1 MPRRAVQP
9 VTGRS
14 TVLVVDDDQAIC
26 DLTSVLLRGQGYEC
40 EVASTPA
47 EARDTLRRRPIS
59 LCLCDLYLGTESGF
73 ELAQE
78 IAELAPDVALVMM
91 SGSDDAAVV
100 EQALVLGAYD
110 YLLKPFGRASWRSPS
125 RTPSTAANSSRSP
138 ESSGAGWR
146 MPSRCRARRRSTGS
160 RVPWSSGIRRRVA
173 TSSG

>member
-91 SGSDDAAVV
+91 SGSTT
-100 EQALVLGAYD
+100 
-110 YLLKPFGRASWRSPS
+110 PPS
-125 RTPSTAANSSRSP
+125 SSRRWCS
-138 ESSGAGWR
+138 ALTTT
-146 MPSRCRARRRSTGS
+146 C
-160 RVPWSSGIRRRVA
+160 
-173 TSSG
+173 